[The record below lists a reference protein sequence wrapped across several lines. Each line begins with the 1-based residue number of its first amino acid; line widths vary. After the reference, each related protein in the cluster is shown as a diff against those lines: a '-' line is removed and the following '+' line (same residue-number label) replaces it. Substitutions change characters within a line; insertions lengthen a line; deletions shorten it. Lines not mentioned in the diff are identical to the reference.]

1 MLRGGDMLRGV
12 RYLPRVDDWNNPLS
26 PIFSAMTT
34 VYGRFVAVCLAS
46 IATVS
51 SASALDHA
59 LAMMISLSLLTA
71 VLYAVIALLLAL
83 LAGVTLFVSLG
94 VPGSTG
100 SMANA
105 LILLG
110 GTAFGTLALSG
121 LALVN
126 GNVQHPGILL
136 ASFFV
141 VIMATLSLRLQ
152 TRKTIEQEDKA
163 IQLGREMRCG
173 ECGSDLAQAIKQCEQ
188 ACPQCGALIH
198 DAAVSAAHRQ
208 WKREQNQMF

>member
-1 MLRGGDMLRGV
+1 
-12 RYLPRVDDWNNPLS
+12 
-26 PIFSAMTT
+26 MTT

-46 IATVS
+46 ITTVS
-51 SASALDHA
+51 SAAALDHA
-59 LAMMISLSLLTA
+59 LGSAISLSLLTA
-71 VLYAVIALLLAL
+71 VVYGVIALLLAM
-83 LAGVTLFVSLG
+83 LAGLTLFLSLG

-100 SMANA
+100 SLANA

-110 GTAFGTLALSG
+110 GTAFGTLALSLMA
-121 LALVN
+121 LAN
-126 GNVQHPGILL
+126 DSVQHPGILL

-141 VIMATLSLRLQ
+141 VITTTLSLRLQ
-152 TRKTIEQEDKA
+152 TRKQIEQEDKA

-173 ECGSDLAQAIKQCEQ
+173 ECGNDLEQAIQQCDE

-198 DAAVSAAHRQ
+198 DAAVRAAHRK